1 MTEKFEMMKDFGD
14 IVVKIN
20 NMPVKLGKYAQNPRI
35 TDSIVREMAVDI
47 AYMIFFGNFRDDIKM
62 DMESIAKVA
71 TLFKGYLLQKS
82 DLWHSIFLMTKFN
95 NFDSIPDKFS
105 TNHFDVYYKLGG
117 SQRKIEDL
125 NDLLTVVEYNCD
137 NL

>member
-1 MTEKFEMMKDFGD
+1 MTERFEMMKDFSD
-14 IVVKIN
+14 IVAKIN
-20 NMPVKLGKYAQNPRI
+20 NMPVKLGKYAQNPRV

-71 TLFKGYLLQKS
+71 ALFKSYLLQKS

-105 TNHFDVYYKLGG
+105 TNHFEVYYKLGG

-125 NDLLTVVEYNCD
+125 TDLLTVVEYNFSSI
-137 NL
+137 

>member
-1 MTEKFEMMKDFGD
+1 MTEKFEMMKDFSD

-35 TDSIVREMAVDI
+35 TNSIVREMAVDI

-62 DMESIAKVA
+62 DMESIAKIA
-71 TLFKGYLLQKS
+71 ALFKGYLLQKS

-105 TNHFDVYYKLGG
+105 TNHFEVYYKLGG